1 MIPGTGE
8 LLTEAG
14 SSVSLVKL
22 TLRSLSLSI
31 LDQVLGK
38 MILSLLATAT
48 TFAALIASSSADPN
62 DWVNLEYVFD
72 SSARSNRATSDA
84 RQSISDGAQQTAKGG
99 PWTVTNTQGM
109 LPPNGNPHDY
119 LSWAPYHWPD
129 CNWCNAKQAREE
141 YLRNGGTTAADI
153 PLDSQSNLTTCGSDP
168 APRRLRMNRMRRSA
182 FSVDDI
188 VGRNTP
194 MINAVNE
201 TLARS
206 LSPNLVQS
214 MNATPTI
221 SLINYDKRGVAKCTP
236 SPTTHMAP
244 SATWTTCPYAVRDGK
259 VNPDVLTLTGS
270 KSMVHMSQSVLYNAI
285 SYVIQGGQSFSQ
297 QASSFLDTFFLEP
310 ATSINPNVNFG
321 QLVRGPGPKGRIGT
335 FTGILDLRGMVKVV
349 NAIAMLMYA
358 KSPHWTDQ
366 KHAAMR
372 NWMGQYR
379 SWLET
384 SSLGKE
390 VASKPNNHASFYIS
404 QLAVTNIY
412 VGDLQRAQGVLQK
425 YFNSTFS
432 DQIAIS
438 GEQPFEAVRTRPF
451 HYRCFNLE
459 AMITNA
465 KLGDELGM
473 NFWKAKSKYGATI
486 QTAVDYAMAQNPKDE
501 DVTELAPH
509 VAAVAA
515 AYGDPSGKYAAFL
528 RRIVPDYQGQPFWYY
543 DQAQAL
549 PNSPGARLRSHSA
562 AHRDQSVLWDVF
574 GLPELGRPDV
584 SPPDAASNTTNTGSA
599 TAPNASSP
607 ITGDAGS
614 SNPSAGDSSG
624 GSPVSFQCPAVFD
637 LGEDVEID
645 DGVFVTCDQLRP
657 FYELPP
663 VGA

>member
-1 MIPGTGE
+1 
-8 LLTEAG
+8 
-14 SSVSLVKL
+14 
-22 TLRSLSLSI
+22 
-31 LDQVLGK
+31 
-38 MILSLLATAT
+38 
-48 TFAALIASSSADPN
+48 
-62 DWVNLEYVFD
+62 
-72 SSARSNRATSDA
+72 
-84 RQSISDGAQQTAKGG
+84 
-99 PWTVTNTQGM
+99 M

-141 YLRNGGTTAADI
+141 YLRNA
-153 PLDSQSNLTTCGSDP
+153 
-168 APRRLRMNRMRRSA
+168 
-182 FSVDDI
+182 
-188 VGRNTP
+188 
-194 MINAVNE
+194 
-201 TLARS
+201 
-206 LSPNLVQS
+206 
-214 MNATPTI
+214 
-221 SLINYDKRGVAKCTP
+221 
-236 SPTTHMAP
+236 
-244 SATWTTCPYAVRDGK
+244 WTTCPYAVRDGK

-549 PNSPGARLRSHSA
+549 PNSPGAR
-562 AHRDQSVLWDVF
+562 
-574 GLPELGRPDV
+574 
-584 SPPDAASNTTNTGSA
+584 
-599 TAPNASSP
+599 
-607 ITGDAGS
+607 S